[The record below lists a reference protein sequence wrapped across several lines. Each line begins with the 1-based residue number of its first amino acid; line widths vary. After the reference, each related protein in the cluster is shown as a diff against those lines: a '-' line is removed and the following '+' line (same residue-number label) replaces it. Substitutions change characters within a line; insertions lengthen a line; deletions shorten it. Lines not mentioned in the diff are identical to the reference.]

1 MWIYIE
7 LLNKMMFF
15 DNMRMQTCMLER
27 WTDGVVVNG
36 SSKLKILGKNKL
48 LMINIG

>member
-27 WTDGVVVNG
+27 WTGGVVVNG
-36 SSKLKILGKNKL
+36 SPKLKILGKNKL